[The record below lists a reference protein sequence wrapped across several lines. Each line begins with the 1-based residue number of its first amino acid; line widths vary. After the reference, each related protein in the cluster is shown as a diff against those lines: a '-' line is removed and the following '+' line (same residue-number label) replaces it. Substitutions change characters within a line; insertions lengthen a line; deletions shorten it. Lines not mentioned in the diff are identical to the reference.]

1 MSAVEMNTK
10 IDTPSSINPF
20 QCATLLDEAGH
31 EIPITEEMIMN
42 ACDELMKLWQFPK
55 KAA

>member
-1 MSAVEMNTK
+1 MSAVELNTQ
-10 IDTPSSINPF
+10 IDTPSRVSPF